1 MRITVL
7 ILRKHLSY
15 NLRIFENL
23 NRCHF
28 RIINYVLR
36 TLFFFFLVIDYT
48 SNITRFQTF
57 ALTVSVIA
65 VISIKNEF
73 IIYVVQLRPW
83 GLKSD

>member
-1 MRITVL
+1 VPFPYY
-7 ILRKHLSY
+7 K
-15 NLRIFENL
+15 
-23 NRCHF
+23 
-28 RIINYVLR
+28 LR
-36 TLFFFFLVIDYT
+36 TEDSFFFFLVIDYT